1 MLEINSKYKHQ
12 ELLLHYNKILII
24 IKDKINNLKE
34 FFNNIN

>member
-1 MLEINSKYKHQ
+1 MLEINFKYKHQ